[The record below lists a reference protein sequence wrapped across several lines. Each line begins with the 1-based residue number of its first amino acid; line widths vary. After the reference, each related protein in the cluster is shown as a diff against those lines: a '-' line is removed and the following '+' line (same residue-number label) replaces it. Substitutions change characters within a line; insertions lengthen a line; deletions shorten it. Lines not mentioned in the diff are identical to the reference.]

1 MTDYNRD
8 GESRAVEAN
17 TIYIGEGATVNGD
30 IVVPQIVVIDGS
42 VEGNVTARA
51 VWVGASG
58 VIKGKIVATE
68 AEIFGTVSEVI
79 EVKQLLFVHS
89 TGRVSGN
96 VSYGELL
103 LEKGAIITGTFSS
116 TDFRADDNERRP
128 ELILGAAE
136 RPAILHRI
144 EPVRPVNGSGGHTT
158 LPAADFRAA
167 G

>member
-1 MTDYNRD
+1 MADFND
-8 GESRAVEAN
+8 GDSRAVEAN
-17 TIYIGEGATVNGD
+17 AIYIGDGASVNGD
-30 IVVPQIVVIDGS
+30 IVVPQVIVVDGS

-51 VWVGASG
+51 VWVGPSG

-68 AEIFGTVSEVI
+68 AEIFGTVSEMI
-79 EVKQLLFVHS
+79 EVKQLLYVHS

-116 TDFRADDNERRP
+116 TDSQADGIEPKP
-128 ELILGAAE
+128 ELILSASE

-144 EPVRPVNGSGGHTT
+144 EPNRATNGSGGHTT
-158 LPAADFRAA
+158 LPSADFRAA
-167 G
+167 S